1 MCPCNVFIS
10 SLICPVPMEAS
21 ISEVGFGLQL
31 WSFLLHVSLVLS
43 STEHS
48 TVSLGAVMAA
58 AFWAGVNG
66 AVGCCPCRMAVSG
79 NHSSAANTSP
89 GTAVNIAGYVDHV
102 VVPRRRQKKNP
113 KQTTEKQ
120 KKQKLLHWGRREL
133 RVKGNDEKNP
143 SMCS

>member
-1 MCPCNVFIS
+1 
-10 SLICPVPMEAS
+10 
-21 ISEVGFGLQL
+21 
-31 WSFLLHVSLVLS
+31 
-43 STEHS
+43 
-48 TVSLGAVMAA
+48 MAA

-102 VVPRRRQKKNP
+102 VVPRWRQKKNP

-120 KKQKLLHWGRREL
+120 KKQKLLH
-133 RVKGNDEKNP
+133 
-143 SMCS
+143 

>member
-1 MCPCNVFIS
+1 
-10 SLICPVPMEAS
+10 MEAS

-120 KKQKLLHWGRREL
+120 KKQKLLH
-133 RVKGNDEKNP
+133 
-143 SMCS
+143 

>member
-1 MCPCNVFIS
+1 
-10 SLICPVPMEAS
+10 
-21 ISEVGFGLQL
+21 
-31 WSFLLHVSLVLS
+31 
-43 STEHS
+43 
-48 TVSLGAVMAA
+48 MAA

-120 KKQKLLHWGRREL
+120 KKQKLLH
-133 RVKGNDEKNP
+133 
-143 SMCS
+143 

>member
-1 MCPCNVFIS
+1 M
-10 SLICPVPMEAS
+10 
-21 ISEVGFGLQL
+21 QL

-120 KKQKLLHWGRREL
+120 KKQKLLH
-133 RVKGNDEKNP
+133 
-143 SMCS
+143 

>member
-1 MCPCNVFIS
+1 
-10 SLICPVPMEAS
+10 MEAS

-102 VVPRRRQKKNP
+102 VVPRRRQKKKTQN
-113 KQTTEKQ
+113 KQQRNKKSRNYCTEE
-120 KKQKLLHWGRREL
+120 GESS
-133 RVKGNDEKNP
+133 G
-143 SMCS
+143 

>member
-1 MCPCNVFIS
+1 
-10 SLICPVPMEAS
+10 MEAS
-21 ISEVGFGLQL
+21 ISEVCFGLQL

-120 KKQKLLHWGRREL
+120 KKQKLLH
-133 RVKGNDEKNP
+133 
-143 SMCS
+143 